1 MKKSIWL
8 TPVNLEEINRR
19 GKETLSEH
27 LKIEFVDLSPDSLS
41 AQMPIGKEVLQPMGV
56 LHGGASCALAETVG
70 SAAANYCVDQKKQ
83 VCVGLDININHLRA
97 VRSGNITAT
106 ARPLH
111 LGRTT
116 QVWEIKIENE
126 EGKLVSAARLTMAVL
141 DKK

>member
-1 MKKSIWL
+1 MKKNIWL
-8 TPVNLEEINRR
+8 TPVSLEEINRR
-19 GKETLSEH
+19 GQGTLSEH
-27 LKIEFVDLSPDSLS
+27 LKIEFVDLGSDYLS
-41 AQMPIGKEVLQPMGV
+41 AQMPVTKEVLQPMGV

-70 SAAANYCVDQKKQ
+70 SAAANYCVDQKKH

-97 VRSGNITAT
+97 IRSGVITAT

-116 QVWEIKIENE
+116 QVWEIKIEDD
-126 EGKLVSAARLTMAVL
+126 EGKLVSAARLTMAIL